1 MGLHGTQ
8 LIMVALGGALGASA
22 RFALSHWVYAW
33 LGRGFPWGTLAVNVL
48 GAFVL
53 GFLVMAFL
61 HKWPTSV
68 EVKTFWVVGFLG
80 AFTTFS
86 TFSLETYQLIQTAH
100 WWKAGANIALNV
112 GVTLLAVAAGL
123 ALGRWLFHPSAG
135 A

>member
-1 MGLHGTQ
+1 MMGLHWTQ
-8 LIMVALGGALGASA
+8 LMMVAFGGALGAMS

-48 GAFVL
+48 GAFAL
-53 GFLVMAFL
+53 GMLVMAFMS
-61 HKWPTSV
+61 KWPTSV

-86 TFSLETYQLIQTAH
+86 TFSLETYQLLQTAH

-112 GVTLLAVAAGL
+112 VVTLLAIGAGL
-123 ALGRWLFHPSAG
+123 ALGRWLFGSSAG
-135 A
+135 